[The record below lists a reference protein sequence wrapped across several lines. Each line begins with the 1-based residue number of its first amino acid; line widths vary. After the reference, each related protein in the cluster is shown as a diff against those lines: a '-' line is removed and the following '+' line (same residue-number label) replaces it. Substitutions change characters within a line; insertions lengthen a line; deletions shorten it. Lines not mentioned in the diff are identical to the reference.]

1 MTEKTQKQRGAV
13 IARPSEVYV
22 RDLSPQERDVLQEL
36 YHRTPDP
43 LIKTRCQILLL
54 SAQPMSVPQIA
65 QVTFYSEDTVARCIH
80 EFNQHRLEALLPKAS
95 GGRPPK
101 ITPEYLKRL
110 LELIEVDPRS
120 LGCPFSNWTAPLLAC
135 YLQAETGIALDESR
149 IRYYLHQHEYK
160 LLRPVLTVASP
171 DPEYESKVSRIADLQ
186 RQAQAGEIDLYYE
199 DEIDLA
205 LLPTITRCW
214 CHRGHQR
221 IIQTPGKNQ
230 KRYGAGLIHWV
241 SGQLY
246 WATSDH
252 KDNALFRAVLSQ
264 LVEPTASLPQRKIYV
279 VIDNYRIHFAKPVL
293 AFLQAHQD
301 QIELICL
308 PTYSPKLNPVE
319 RFWKHLRR
327 KVTHNTFFQTVE
339 RLLEAVIGFFQDL
352 AAHPDTVRSVAGL
365 AA

>member
-1 MTEKTQKQRGAV
+1 
-13 IARPSEVYV
+13 
-22 RDLSPQERDVLQEL
+22 
-36 YHRTPDP
+36 
-43 LIKTRCQILLL
+43 
-54 SAQPMSVPQIA
+54 MSVPQIA

-80 EFNQHRLEALLPKAS
+80 EFNQHRLEALLPKGT

-110 LELIEVDPRS
+110 LSLIEQDPREV
-120 LGCPFSNWTAPLLAC
+120 GCPFSNWTAPLLAEH
-135 YLQAETGIALDESR
+135 LHAETGINLDESR
-149 IRYYLHQHEYK
+149 IRYYLHHHDYK
-160 LLRPVLTVASP
+160 LLRPVLTVSSP
-171 DPEYESKVSRIADLQ
+171 DPEYESKANRIEELQ
-186 RQAQAGEIDLYYE
+186 RQAEAGEIDLYYE

-214 CHRGHQR
+214 CKRGKQR
-221 IIQTPGKNQ
+221 VIQTPRKNQ

-241 SGQLY
+241 SGKLY

-264 LVEPTASLPQRKIYV
+264 LFEPAHEPQARKIYV

-301 QIELICL
+301 QIEVVCL

-327 KVTHNTFFQTVE
+327 KVTHNTFFQTIE
-339 RLLEAVIGFFQDL
+339 RLLSAVTGFFQEM
-352 AAHPDTVRSVAGL
+352 AALPDIVRSVAGL